1 LRARAGEPRNPT
13 RRRAAR
19 LGTLPADAE
28 MGQLFL
34 RRPQMKMPL
43 IAFLAAIAASS
54 VAFAQAPPT
63 EKQMRD
69 NADAQNRMEQ
79 GVDVKHGQRQYFA
92 SLDRNQ
98 KGYLNDDDISADP
111 FLTQNFAKCD
121 SNHDGRLT
129 YAEFAVCTRENE
141 PKQR

>member
-1 LRARAGEPRNPT
+1 
-13 RRRAAR
+13 
-19 LGTLPADAE
+19 
-28 MGQLFL
+28 
-34 RRPQMKMPL
+34 MKMPL
-43 IAFLAAIAASS
+43 IASLTAGLLVGTFAAGS
-54 VAFAQAPPT
+54 AFAQSTSAPPT

-69 NADAQNRMEQ
+69 NADAQNRMDK

-129 YAEFAVCTRENE
+129 YAEFAACTRENE
-141 PKQR
+141 PQQR